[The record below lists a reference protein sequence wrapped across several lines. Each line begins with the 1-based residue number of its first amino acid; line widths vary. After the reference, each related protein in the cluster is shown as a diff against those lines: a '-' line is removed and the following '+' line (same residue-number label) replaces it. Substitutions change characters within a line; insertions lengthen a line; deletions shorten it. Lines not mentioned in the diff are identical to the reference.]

1 MNKFLSVIVALIM
14 LISPV
19 QAKPVVNVGG
29 YLFAPYV
36 NITEGGM
43 FQGFTIDLIS
53 AFNEIQSE
61 VNFQFVNTS
70 IGNRYQAY
78 KIGRYDMMIFESPVW
93 GWQNFDTIFI
103 PLDIKDGEVFITLR
117 GRNKNQSYFSSFEG
131 KSLSLVSGY
140 HYQFAD
146 WNTDDNELAV
156 NFNVQFVHTNKASI
170 ESVLKGRADIAPVTY
185 SYLMHYLQTH
195 PETRSQ
201 LLISDKLDQ
210 SYSHSILIN
219 PNAIISASDVKQ
231 WFEEI
236 RHSGRLKRIADK
248 YNVDI

>member
-93 GWQNFDTIFI
+93 GRV
-103 PLDIKDGEVFITLR
+103 P
-117 GRNKNQSYFSSFEG
+117 
-131 KSLSLVSGY
+131 KSVP
-140 HYQFAD
+140 
-146 WNTDDNELAV
+146 
-156 NFNVQFVHTNKASI
+156 TNA
-170 ESVLKGRADIAPVTY
+170 R
-185 SYLMHYLQTH
+185 
-195 PETRSQ
+195 R
-201 LLISDKLDQ
+201 
-210 SYSHSILIN
+210 
-219 PNAIISASDVKQ
+219 
-231 WFEEI
+231 
-236 RHSGRLKRIADK
+236 
-248 YNVDI
+248 